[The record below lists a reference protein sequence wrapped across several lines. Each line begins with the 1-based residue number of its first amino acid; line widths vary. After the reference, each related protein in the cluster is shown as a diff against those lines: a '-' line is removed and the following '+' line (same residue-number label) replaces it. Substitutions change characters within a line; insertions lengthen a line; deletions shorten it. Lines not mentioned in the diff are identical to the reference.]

1 MDAFLFKPI
10 IYSIKYIDCRQVI
23 LTDLVHG
30 ILTVCLEPYTLTEV
44 FQARSLQEGK
54 IKCTGLWPISSLNF
68 LKKKKKK
75 ISSSVLFIAMMR
87 MVLLE
92 KKDTN
97 KFY

>member
-68 LKKKKKK
+68 LKNKNKNK
-75 ISSSVLFIAMMR
+75 SLHLFYS
-87 MVLLE
+87 LQ
-92 KKDTN
+92 
-97 KFY
+97 